1 MIFDLQSTLKLSFSL
16 VVSHFQQ
23 LHISAI
29 KTIPKQCEK
38 KEQLDEKGG
47 GGGGGRGGWR
57 RWRWTRRVEEEEVE
71 LAVQAFNPFF
81 TPHMQH

>member
-1 MIFDLQSTLKLSFSL
+1 MINNLALLVIILMKLWWNVEMIFDLQSTLKLSFSL

-29 KTIPKQCEK
+29 KTIPKQREK

-57 RWRWTRRVEEEEVE
+57 RRKSS
-71 LAVQAFNPFF
+71 
-81 TPHMQH
+81 